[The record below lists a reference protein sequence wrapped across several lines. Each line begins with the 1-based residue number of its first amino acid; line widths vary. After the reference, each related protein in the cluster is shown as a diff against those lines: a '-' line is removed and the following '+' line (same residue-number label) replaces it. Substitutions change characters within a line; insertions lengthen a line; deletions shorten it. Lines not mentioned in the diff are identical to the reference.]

1 MINGVFRLEQFG
13 YEALRLGPMSVCI
26 QLVLNTGSQTY

>member
-13 YEALRLGPMSVCI
+13 YEALRLGPMSCMYTV
-26 QLVLNTGSQTY
+26 GA